1 MGYIE
6 YELMRSK
13 RQSISIQVKANGSV
27 VVHAPLKTPE
37 GTIDD
42 FVIEKSDWI
51 MRHVS
56 EARSRMA
63 GRENVELLT
72 NEEIDRLKR
81 QARVELRN
89 LVWEYAPKIGVGYNR
104 ITIRAQ
110 KSRWGSCSSSGNLNF
125 NCLLMLA
132 PLEVRQYVVVHE
144 LCHRIEMNHSKS
156 FWELVEKVLPDY
168 KKSRKW
174 LKEHGAQLIE
184 RLPD

>member
-1 MGYIE
+1 MDYIE

-13 RQSISIQVKANGSV
+13 RKTISIQVKSDGTV

-37 GTIDD
+37 RVIDD
-42 FVIEKSDWI
+42 FVVEKSDWI
-51 MRHVS
+51 MRHVN
-56 EARSRMA
+56 EAHYRMA
-63 GRENVELLT
+63 DREDIEVLTREEL
-72 NEEIDRLKR
+72 DRLKR

-132 PLEVRQYVVVHE
+132 PDKVRRYVVVHE
-144 LCHRIEMNHSKS
+144 LCHRIEMNHSER
-156 FWELVEKVLPDY
+156 FWGLVERALPDY
-168 KKSRKW
+168 KQSRKW
-174 LKEHGAQLIE
+174 LKDHGAELIE